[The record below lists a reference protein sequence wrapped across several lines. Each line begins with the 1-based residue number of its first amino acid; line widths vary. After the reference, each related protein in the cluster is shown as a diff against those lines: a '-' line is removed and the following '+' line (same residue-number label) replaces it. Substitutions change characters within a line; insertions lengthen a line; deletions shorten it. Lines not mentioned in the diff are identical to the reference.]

1 MSDMPLCMTHD
12 AGGEEG
18 QGPSREVK
26 QEGGSKS
33 SAEEEELDGE
43 VRRATGG
50 SSDLEEEPQPSQ
62 TTSRRKSHF
71 PVHPVT
77 VGSRVLQVV
86 SMPRNSKAAVD
97 AANPASLTC
106 LS

>member
-1 MSDMPLCMTHD
+1 MTHD

-33 SAEEEELDGE
+33 PEEEELDGE

-50 SSDLEEEPQPSQ
+50 SSEEEEAEPSQ
-62 TTSRRKSHF
+62 TTSRRKNYFIVSYVIIVNH
-71 PVHPVT
+71 VCT
-77 VGSRVLQVV
+77 TCRVLL
-86 SMPRNSKAAVD
+86 PRSKEIAV
-97 AANPASLTC
+97 PAGKFIPFTC
-106 LS
+106 L

>member
-26 QEGGSKS
+26 QEGSSKS
-33 SAEEEELDGE
+33 PAEEEELDGE

-50 SSDLEEEPQPSQ
+50 SSDLDEEQEASQPSQ
-62 TTSRRKSHF
+62 TTSRRKT
-71 PVHPVT
+71 PTPILCMCV
-77 VGSRVLQVV
+77 
-86 SMPRNSKAAVD
+86 
-97 AANPASLTC
+97 
-106 LS
+106 

>member
-33 SAEEEELDGE
+33 STEEEELDGE

-50 SSDLEEEPQPSQ
+50 SSDLEEETQPSQ

-71 PVHPVT
+71 PFHLVNL
-77 VGSRVLQVV
+77 G
-86 SMPRNSKAAVD
+86 NSILHATLMAE
-97 AANPASLTC
+97 
-106 LS
+106 